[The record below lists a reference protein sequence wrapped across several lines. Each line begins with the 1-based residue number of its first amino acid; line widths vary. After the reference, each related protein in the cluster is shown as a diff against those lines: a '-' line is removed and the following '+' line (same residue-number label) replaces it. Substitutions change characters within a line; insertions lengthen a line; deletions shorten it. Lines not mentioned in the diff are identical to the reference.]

1 MTKASEILLEK
12 LKEDCVSR
20 IPPNEK
26 EESKKTLKPSS
37 IVYNLFRGDYKF
49 SANQFEEIFNELKK

>member
-37 IVYNLFRGDYKF
+37 IIYNLFRG
-49 SANQFEEIFNELKK
+49 EEIFNELKK